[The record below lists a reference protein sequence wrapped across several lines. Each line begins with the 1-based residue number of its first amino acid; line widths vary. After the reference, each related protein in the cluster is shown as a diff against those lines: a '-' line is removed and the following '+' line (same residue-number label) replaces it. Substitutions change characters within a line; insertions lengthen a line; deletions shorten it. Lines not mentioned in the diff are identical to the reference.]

1 LTGIKEAS
9 SVLRYPCGGPE
20 AKFCNR
26 QAGLLKRVMASIFPG
41 ICCRTSCGTENND
54 LLWKDQIMNKNRYA
68 KLMAVAA
75 GFYFLCVT
83 PGLTRAQSASPA
95 PTQTHMVASSGSQMK
110 MGSSASDD
118 FAGLNY
124 TDDQK
129 TEIDRIH
136 QETKAHQEAVA
147 KDEKLNADQKDAM
160 ILGYTRLEYGQ
171 IYRQLTPEQKRQV
184 QLKIRARRAED
195 EAAKRKQPPTQR

>member
-1 LTGIKEAS
+1 MNINK
-9 SVLRYPCGGPE
+9 V
-20 AKFCNR
+20 AKR
-26 QAGLLKRVMASIFPG
+26 M
-41 ICCRTSCGTENND
+41 T
-54 LLWKDQIMNKNRYA
+54 
-68 KLMAVAA
+68 VAA
-75 GFYFLCVT
+75 GFFFVCMT

-95 PTQTHMVASSGSQMK
+95 PTQTRVMASSGSQMK

-118 FAGLNY
+118 FAGLVY

-136 QETKAHQEAVA
+136 QETKSHQEAVA
-147 KDEKLNADQKDAM
+147 KDGNLNADQKDAM

-184 QLKIRARRAED
+184 QQKIRARRAED
-195 EAAKRKQPPTQR
+195 EASKRHQPPSQR